1 MIGLVEMD
9 GRKPCRPGG
18 SLMDQKFGQMVGFES
33 LPVLL
38 AARGWRKIAPLFLA
52 GFLLVCGQAGLA
64 QRPEARPEPGIA
76 KVGQA
81 GTAAPDG
88 PLRLAEDDSYQIGPG
103 DLLDVRVYGRAELT
117 REVRVTNQGTIRLP
131 FLDEIKVACQTEAQL
146 AQLIGERYR
155 KYLRDPQVDV
165 FVREYKSQPVSVIG
179 SFMQPERFQ
188 LQRRVRLLELLTFA
202 GGPGGNAGGVV
213 HVIRGSAP
221 DFCDP
226 DSPVME
232 LARAESGIQPVSTNG
247 VAAQSTAEAAGRSEQ
262 LKGEQLNLDRT
273 IAASQATIPVSVDH
287 GDAKL
292 VAYRLRDVLVG
303 TPDSNPFIRPGDII
317 SIPETDQIFVTGA
330 VVKPGATP
338 MRSRLTLV
346 QALGIAGGF
355 APDAARS
362 RVRIVRQDPGSKVH
376 QEFVY
381 NVDDIQRRK
390 AEDIVLLPNDVVH
403 VPSSLPKSMGR
414 GVLSVSVNLLNT
426 IPFLITR

>member
-1 MIGLVEMD
+1 
-9 GRKPCRPGG
+9 
-18 SLMDQKFGQMVGFES
+18 
-33 LPVLL
+33 
-38 AARGWRKIAPLFLA
+38 
-52 GFLLVCGQAGLA
+52 
-64 QRPEARPEPGIA
+64 
-76 KVGQA
+76 
-81 GTAAPDG
+81 
-88 PLRLAEDDSYQIGPG
+88 
-103 DLLDVRVYGRAELT
+103 
-117 REVRVTNQGTIRLP
+117 
-131 FLDEIKVACQTEAQL
+131 
-146 AQLIGERYR
+146 
-155 KYLRDPQVDV
+155 
-165 FVREYKSQPVSVIG
+165 
-179 SFMQPERFQ
+179 
-188 LQRRVRLLELLTFA
+188 
-202 GGPGGNAGGVV
+202 
-213 HVIRGSAP
+213 
-221 DFCDP
+221 
-226 DSPVME
+226 VME
-232 LARAESGIQPVSTNG
+232 MARLGTTQPGIQPVTASG
-247 VAAQSTAEAAGRSEQ
+247 VAEPSTEGQAGR
-262 LKGEQLNLDRT
+262 GEQLHLDRT

-303 TPDSNPFIRPGDII
+303 TPDSNPFIKPGDII

>member
-1 MIGLVEMD
+1 MSVSITA
-9 GRKPCRPGG
+9 R
-18 SLMDQKFGQMVGFES
+18 SGFTG
-33 LPVLL
+33 V
-38 AARGWRKIAPLFLA
+38 WRAVS
-52 GFLLVCGQAGLA
+52 LLVVAVMTSGWVTA
-64 QRPEARPEPGIA
+64 QGIERVATGVAPASSTSPGTPPGEAPG
-76 KVGQA
+76 K
-81 GTAAPDG
+81 
-88 PLRLAEDDSYQIGPG
+88 LAEDDSYQIGPG

-131 FLDEIKVACQTEAQL
+131 FLEEIRVACQTEAQL
-146 AQLIGERYR
+146 GEVIAGKYR

-179 SFMQPERFQ
+179 SVVQPGRFQ

-213 HVIRGSAP
+213 HVISGSAP

-226 DSPVME
+226 ASV
-232 LARAESGIQPVSTNG
+232 ESGV
-247 VAAQSTAEAAGRSEQ
+247 VAAIAPIRGTAPMASAGDNTEAPPRLEQ
-262 LKGEQLNLDRT
+262 T
-273 IAASQATIPVSVDH
+273 MASSQATIPVSVDH
-287 GDAKL
+287 GEAKL

-303 TPDSNPFIRPGDII
+303 APESNPFIRPGDII

-338 MRSRLTLV
+338 LRSRLTLI

-376 QEFVY
+376 QELVY

-390 AEDIVLLPNDVVH
+390 VEDIVLLPNDVVH

-414 GVLSVSVNLLNT
+414 GILSVSVNLLNT

>member
-1 MIGLVEMD
+1 MVNQLAGLVGLAGLVEL
-9 GRKPCRPGG
+9 RSSRPARTLLRRG
-18 SLMDQKFGQMVGFES
+18 V
-33 LPVLL
+33 LPS
-38 AARGWRKIAPLFLA
+38 
-52 GFLLVCGQAGLA
+52 LLVAAVLTVMSQLSLA
-64 QRPEARPEPGIA
+64 Q
-76 KVGQA
+76 QA
-81 GTAAPDG
+81 VAPAAAPAITKVDQSG
-88 PLRLAEDDSYQIGPG
+88 AATRLAEDDRYQIGPG

-131 FLDEIKVACQTEAQL
+131 FLEEIRVACQTEAQL
-146 AQLIGERYR
+146 GLTIAEKYR

-179 SFMQPERFQ
+179 SVMQPGRFQ

-226 DSPVME
+226 ESPVME
-232 LARAESGIQPVSTNG
+232 MVPAKGGIEAIAANG
-247 VAAQSTAEAAGRSEQ
+247 VPAPAAASEGSR
-262 LKGEQLNLDRT
+262 GEQLQLDRT
-273 IAASQATIPVSVDH
+273 IAASQATIPVSVDY

>member
-9 GRKPCRPGG
+9 GRKPRCPGG
-18 SLMDQKFGQMVGFES
+18 SLMDQKICQMVGFES

-38 AARGWRKIAPLFLA
+38 AARGWRQIAPLFLA

-64 QRPEARPEPGIA
+64 QSPEPRGEQGIA

-81 GTAAPDG
+81 GTVVPDG

-179 SFMQPERFQ
+179 SVMQPGRFQ

-226 DSPVME
+226 DSPVTE

-247 VAAQSTAEAAGRSEQ
+247 VATQSATHSAARSEQ

>member
-1 MIGLVEMD
+1 MVNQLAGLVGLPGLVEL
-9 GRKPCRPGG
+9 RSSRPARTLLRRG
-18 SLMDQKFGQMVGFES
+18 
-33 LPVLL
+33 VLSS
-38 AARGWRKIAPLFLA
+38 
-52 GFLLVCGQAGLA
+52 LLVASVLTVMSQLSLA
-64 QRPEARPEPGIA
+64 QQAVAPAAGPGIT
-76 KVGQA
+76 KVDQSG
-81 GTAAPDG
+81 AAT
-88 PLRLAEDDSYQIGPG
+88 RLAEDDRYQIGPG

-131 FLDEIKVACQTEAQL
+131 FLEEIRVACQTEAQL
-146 AQLIGERYR
+146 GLTIAEKYR

-179 SFMQPERFQ
+179 SVMQPGRFQ

-226 DSPVME
+226 ESPVME
-232 LARAESGIQPVSTNG
+232 MVPAKGGIEPIAANG
-247 VAAQSTAEAAGRSEQ
+247 VPAPASEGSR
-262 LKGEQLNLDRT
+262 GEQLQLDRT
-273 IAASQATIPVSVDH
+273 IAASQATIPVSVDY

>member
-1 MIGLVEMD
+1 MCSQRFSRMYDQGYEFKSLLMAAFD
-9 GRKPCRPGG
+9 RRKGAP
-18 SLMDQKFGQMVGFES
+18 L
-33 LPVLL
+33 LL
-38 AARGWRKIAPLFLA
+38 AGCLMALCQLALAQGPEPRVEQSIARI
-52 GFLLVCGQAGLA
+52 GQAG
-64 QRPEARPEPGIA
+64 
-76 KVGQA
+76 V
-81 GTAAPDG
+81 AAADG

-131 FLDEIKVACQTEAQL
+131 FLEEIKVACQTEAQL
-146 AQLIGERYR
+146 GQMIAERYR

-179 SFMQPERFQ
+179 SVMQPGRFQ

-226 DSPVME
+226 DSPVMAMAGTPKGIE
-232 LARAESGIQPVSTNG
+232 AIAASAPPGQPTES
-247 VAAQSTAEAAGRSEQ
+247 EAGRGEQLRGEQ
-262 LKGEQLNLDRT
+262 LKLDRT

>member
-1 MIGLVEMD
+1 MRVSESIRSILV
-9 GRKPCRPGG
+9 GIQCGA
-18 SLMDQKFGQMVGFES
+18 S
-33 LPVLL
+33 LL
-38 AARGWRKIAPLFLA
+38 ALA
-52 GFLLVCGQAGLA
+52 VVTSQSTVA
-64 QRPEARPEPGIA
+64 QGIER
-76 KVGQA
+76 V
-81 GTAAPDG
+81 GTAVAVTSSATPDK
-88 PLRLAEDDSYQIGPG
+88 LAEDDSYQIGPG

-131 FLDEIKVACQTEAQL
+131 FLDEIRVACQTEAQL
-146 AQLIGERYR
+146 GAVIAEKYR
-155 KYLRDPQVDV
+155 RYLRDPQVDV

-179 SFMQPERFQ
+179 SVVQPGRFQ

-213 HVIRGSAP
+213 HVISGSAP

-226 DSPVME
+226 TTDQ
-232 LARAESGIQPVSTNG
+232 LAATTTDAAIKAVASVPGSSGREEGSARI
-247 VAAQSTAEAAGRSEQ
+247 EQ
-262 LKGEQLNLDRT
+262 T
-273 IAASQATIPVSVDH
+273 MASSQATIPVSVDH
-287 GDAKL
+287 GEAKL
-292 VAYRLRDVLVG
+292 VAYRLREVLVG
-303 TPDSNPFIRPGDII
+303 SPESNPFIRPGDII

-338 MRSRLTLV
+338 LRSRLTLI

-362 RVRIVRQDPGSKVH
+362 RIRIVRQDPGSKIH
-376 QEFVY
+376 QELVY

-390 AEDIVLLPNDVVH
+390 AEDVVLQPNDVIH

-414 GVLSVSVNLLNT
+414 GILSVSVNLLNT

>member
-1 MIGLVEMD
+1 M
-9 GRKPCRPGG
+9 
-18 SLMDQKFGQMVGFES
+18 
-33 LPVLL
+33 LL
-38 AARGWRKIAPLFLA
+38 AP
-52 GFLLVCGQAGLA
+52 LLVAVLTSGSATAQGIERVAAGVA
-64 QRPEARPEPGIA
+64 PPGSRPPGETSG
-76 KVGQA
+76 K
-81 GTAAPDG
+81 
-88 PLRLAEDDSYQIGPG
+88 LAEDDSYQIGPG

-131 FLDEIKVACQTEAQL
+131 FLDEIRVACQTEAQL
-146 AQLIGERYR
+146 GEVIAEKYR

-179 SFMQPERFQ
+179 SVMQPGRFQ

-213 HVIRGSAP
+213 HVISGSAP
-221 DFCDP
+221 DFCD
-226 DSPVME
+226 
-232 LARAESGIQPVSTNG
+232 LTSGAPG
-247 VAAQSTAEAAGRSEQ
+247 LVAASASIGDAPALAGDNTAAAPRLEQ
-262 LKGEQLNLDRT
+262 T
-273 IAASQATIPVSVDH
+273 MASSQATIPVSVDH
-287 GDAKL
+287 GEAKL
-292 VAYRLRDVLVG
+292 LAYRLRDVLVG
-303 TPDSNPFIRPGDII
+303 APESNPFIRPGDII

-338 MRSRLTLV
+338 LRSRLTLI
-346 QALGIAGGF
+346 QALGVAGGF

-362 RVRIVRQDPGSKVH
+362 RVRIVRQDPGSKIH
-376 QEFVY
+376 QELVY

-414 GVLSVSVNLLNT
+414 GILSVSVNLLNT

>member
-1 MIGLVEMD
+1 MSVSITA
-9 GRKPCRPGG
+9 R
-18 SLMDQKFGQMVGFES
+18 SGFTG
-33 LPVLL
+33 V
-38 AARGWRKIAPLFLA
+38 WRAVS
-52 GFLLVCGQAGLA
+52 LLVVAVMTCGWAIA
-64 QRPEARPEPGIA
+64 QGIERVATGVAPASSTSPG
-76 KVGQA
+76 
-81 GTAAPDG
+81 AAPG
-88 PLRLAEDDSYQIGPG
+88 EAPGKLAEDDSYQIGPG

-131 FLDEIKVACQTEAQL
+131 FLEEIRVACQTEAQL
-146 AQLIGERYR
+146 GEVIAAKYR

-179 SFMQPERFQ
+179 SVVQPGRFQ

-213 HVIRGSAP
+213 HVISGSAP

-226 DSPVME
+226 
-232 LARAESGIQPVSTNG
+232 ATAESGM
-247 VAAQSTAEAAGRSEQ
+247 VAAIAPIRGTAAMASAGNNTEAPPRLEQ
-262 LKGEQLNLDRT
+262 T
-273 IAASQATIPVSVDH
+273 MASSQATIPVSVDH

-303 TPDSNPFIRPGDII
+303 APESNPFIRPGDII

-338 MRSRLTLV
+338 LRSRLTLI

-376 QEFVY
+376 QELVY

-390 AEDIVLLPNDVVH
+390 MEDIVLLPNDVVH

-414 GVLSVSVNLLNT
+414 GILSVSVNLLNT